1 MGWLANIFLR
11 GFGATVIQAVTAVL
25 ASPKVVN
32 FLNFLGEKGFHVTI
46 TIDEAVASVSLFAL
60 LQYGMKFLKK

>member
-25 ASPKVVN
+25 ASPKVTD
-32 FLNFLGEKGFHVTI
+32 FLAYLAEKGLHITI